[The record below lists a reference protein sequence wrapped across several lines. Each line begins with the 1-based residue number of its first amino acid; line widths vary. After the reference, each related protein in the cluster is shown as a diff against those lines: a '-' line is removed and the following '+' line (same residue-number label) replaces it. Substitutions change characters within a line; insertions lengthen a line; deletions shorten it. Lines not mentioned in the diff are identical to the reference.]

1 MLLVTISRCSAFM
14 LQLLSMNCTASQSK
28 SAESVGGFP
37 FFPKLTTVGTS
48 GFPKWRSQIWFTATR
63 AVSGFCLLA
72 IQLARAVRRPELVFG

>member
-1 MLLVTISRCSAFM
+1 M

-48 GFPKWRSQIWFTATR
+48 GQSGNSSAMVMVSRERLEQLRSQMDVLVA
-63 AVSGFCLLA
+63 ALN
-72 IQLARAVRRPELVFG
+72 ARGQ